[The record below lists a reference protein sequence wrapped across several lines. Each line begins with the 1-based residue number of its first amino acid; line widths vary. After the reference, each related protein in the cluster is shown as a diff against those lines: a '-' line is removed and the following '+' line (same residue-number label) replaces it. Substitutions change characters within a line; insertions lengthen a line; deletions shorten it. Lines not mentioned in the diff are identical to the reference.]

1 MQSMAEHYFQ
11 QGGHQGAHQVS
22 VETTLNICTERFPN
36 VEVNA
41 LRKRLEAITDLD
53 RLKKLNLNAA
63 IAENFHVFQEAL
75 NAD

>member
-1 MQSMAEHYFQ
+1 MQSIAEHYFQ
-11 QGGHQGAHQVS
+11 QGAHQVS
-22 VETTLNICTERFPN
+22 IEITLNILTERFPN

-53 RLKKLNLNAA
+53 RLKQLNLNAA
-63 IAENFHVFQEAL
+63 IAENFHAFQEAL